1 MQGIGQFYLITY
13 LHCLNR
19 HILSPQNHLY
29 NYNPCY
35 SPLELGAVQ
44 QKVLKHFFEC
54 VEKHENVSHISKAL
68 GILQPSVQ
76 RSVAYLVKNDYL
88 TKSSEYSKGRKALF
102 LTEKGT
108 AAAMSLGIRVD
119 KLEDYARKYNDKS
132 SMEFLKHFKGHF
144 KNPEKRDEYL
154 KKVVEFYLKN
164 NLFDGGEIKK
174 QLTDEEKSKARL
186 TQLYIAKEYFESVGL
201 NDDVKNLKDY
211 LDKYKIDKNLMREY
225 LNLRKREVEWAIK
238 ELDKD

>member
-1 MQGIGQFYLITY
+1 
-13 LHCLNR
+13 
-19 HILSPQNHLY
+19 LSGY
-29 NYNPCY
+29 NT
-35 SPLELGAVQ
+35 LELGTVQ
-44 QKVLKHFFEC
+44 QKVLKHFFKCQERY
-54 VEKHENVSHISKAL
+54 ENVSHISKAL

-76 RSVAYLVKNDYL
+76 RSVGYLVKNNYL
-88 TKSSEYSKGRKALF
+88 TKESGYSKGRKALL
-102 LTEKGT
+102 LTEKGA

-119 KLEDYARKYNDKS
+119 KFEDYARKYNDKS
-132 SMEFLKHFKGHF
+132 SMEFLKHFKERF

-174 QLTDEEKSKARL
+174 QLTDEEKSKAKL

-211 LDKYKIDKNLMREY
+211 LNKYKIDKNLMREY
-225 LNLRKREVEWAIK
+225 LSSRKREVEWAIK